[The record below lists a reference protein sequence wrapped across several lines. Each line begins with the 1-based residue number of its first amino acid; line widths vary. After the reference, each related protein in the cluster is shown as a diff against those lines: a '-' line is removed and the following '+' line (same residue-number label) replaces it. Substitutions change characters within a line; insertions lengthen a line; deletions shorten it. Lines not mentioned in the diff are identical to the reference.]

1 MREEGGREGGGR
13 EGRRGEG
20 GKRVI
25 GEVRERRRARKEKGE
40 GREGGN
46 EERRKGRE
54 ERRRKDERGKRGNKT
69 GVHPYTAQ
77 KFNKLHMNLYISCHR
92 EWFGSRNNTQASF
105 LTLNGI
111 SHC

>member
-1 MREEGGREGGGR
+1 MRNALGREEGEGGEGRKRGKEGGERGVEQGGGGEKGER
-13 EGRRGEG
+13 EGRN
-20 GKRVI
+20 
-25 GEVRERRRARKEKGE
+25 EVRRREKGGGE
-40 GREGGN
+40 RE
-46 EERRKGRE
+46 
-54 ERRRKDERGKRGNKT
+54 ERGKRGNKT
-69 GVHPYTAQ
+69 GVYPHRDQ